1 MELCVDENSMAFEV
15 ITFQKEALNRLSLD
29 AKRNLQKRQVEN
41 SAFLRRSTK
50 YLEQCSHVAWQSW
63 KQG

>member
-1 MELCVDENSMAFEV
+1 MAFQSDSFSERSAEETV
-15 ITFQKEALNRLSLD
+15 MG

-50 YLEQCSHVAWQSW
+50 YFEQCSHVAWQSW